1 MSKLSACLMAAVLS
15 AAPVAFAGPHKDQA
29 TADPW
34 THEETVEWMS
44 SSEGA
49 RLGVM
54 VMSLTPDLRTYFGA
68 PSGKGVL
75 VAKVEPN
82 SAAAKAGIKV
92 GDVIVGVKGESVDE
106 ASDVISA
113 LADSKQG
120 DKAHV
125 DLIRDKKQIGL
136 DATIS
141 TSKSTSLSE
150 RPEWIRKVFPWFDD
164 WQENG
169 PRPSK
174 ST

>member
-1 MSKLSACLMAAVLS
+1 MRNLSAACFMAAALS
-15 AAPVAFAGPHKDQA
+15 AAPVALADDQPA
-29 TADPW
+29 ADPW
-34 THEETVEWMS
+34 THHETFEWMS

-68 PSGKGVL
+68 PARKGVL

-92 GDVIVGVKGESVDE
+92 GDVIIEVKGESVDD

-113 LADSKQG
+113 LSDVKQG
-120 DKAHV
+120 EKAHV
-125 DLIRDKKQIGL
+125 EVIRDKKHVGL

-141 TSKSTSLSE
+141 PRKTDAVSE
-150 RPEWIRKVFPWFDD
+150 RPDWIRKAFPWFDS
-164 WQENG
+164 WRSN
-169 PRPSK
+169 

>member
-1 MSKLSACLMAAVLS
+1 MAAVLS
-15 AAPVAFAGPHKDQA
+15 AAPVALADDQP

-34 THEETVEWMS
+34 TRQETFEWMS

-68 PSGKGVL
+68 PTGKGVL

-92 GDVIVGVKGESVDE
+92 GDVIVEVKGESVDD

-125 DLIRDKKQIGL
+125 EVIRDKKRVGL
-136 DATIS
+136 DAMMSPRKTDAV
-141 TSKSTSLSE
+141 SE
-150 RPEWIRKVFPWFDD
+150 RPDWVRKAFPWFDS
-164 WQENG
+164 WRSN
-169 PRPSK
+169 

>member
-1 MSKLSACLMAAVLS
+1 
-15 AAPVAFAGPHKDQA
+15 
-29 TADPW
+29 
-34 THEETVEWMS
+34 MS

-68 PSGKGVL
+68 PSGQGVL

-82 SAAAKAGIKV
+82 SAAAKAGVKV
-92 GDVIVGVKGESVDE
+92 GDVIVEVKGESVDD

-113 LADSKQG
+113 LSAAKQG

-125 DLIRDKKQIGL
+125 EVIRDKKRIGL

-141 TSKSTSLSE
+141 PRKSDAVSE
-150 RPEWIRKVFPWFDD
+150 RPDWVRKAFPWFDS
-164 WQENG
+164 WRSN
-169 PRPSK
+169 

>member
-1 MSKLSACLMAAVLS
+1 MVAALS
-15 AAPVAFAGPHKDQA
+15 AAPVALADDQPA
-29 TADPW
+29 ADPW
-34 THEETVEWMS
+34 SQSETFEWMS

-54 VMSLTPDLRTYFGA
+54 VMSLTPELRTYFGA
-68 PSGKGVL
+68 SAGQGVL

-92 GDVIVGVKGESVDE
+92 GDVIVEVKGVRVDD

-113 LADSKQG
+113 LADTKQG

-125 DLIRDKKQIGL
+125 EVIRDKKRVGL
-136 DATIS
+136 DAVVS
-141 TSKSTSLSE
+141 VSKKNAVSE
-150 RPEWIRKVFPWFDD
+150 RPDWVRKAFPWFDS
-164 WQENG
+164 WRGVG
-169 PRPSK
+169 PRPSS